1 MLFSRDQFA
10 RAEQDH
16 LGERV
21 ADYVDGM
28 LSADDEF
35 RADIHLTVC
44 EHCRY
49 AVQQERAII
58 EQLRSVSFDCG
69 GHQQLMAGLISLAS
83 SEPHGPIGSRAAA
96 PVAPTSPRPTPAVV
110 TSTAP
115 PQYQSARKSM
125 ACALFA
131 VAGCVGV
138 ALVASTA
145 TGVAQGPKNPTRQ
158 EPTRAA
164 LVRSVSSAGS
174 AETVERRD
182 KSAGSVNPRV
192 PAFLQSAARNTP

>member
-10 RAEQDH
+10 RAEHDH
-16 LGERV
+16 LGDRI

-28 LSADDEF
+28 LSADDEY

-44 EHCRY
+44 QHCRY

-58 EQLRSVSFDCG
+58 EQLRSVSFDRG
-69 GHQQLMAGLISLAS
+69 GHESLMAGLLSLAAT
-83 SEPHGPIGSRAAA
+83 EPRAPIGAASGKPSTA
-96 PVAPTSPRPTPAVV
+96 ARPAPAVV
-110 TSTAP
+110 TTTAP

-145 TGVAQGPKNPTRQ
+145 SGAAQRPETPVPGSPARP
-158 EPTRAA
+158 A
-164 LVRSVSSAGS
+164 LVRSVPSPHSTEIEPQQEQADGS
-174 AETVERRD
+174 LTQGMPMLMQIAI
-182 KSAGSVNPRV
+182 PRA
-192 PAFLQSAARNTP
+192 P